1 MATDPKNV
9 FELDTNDVL
18 GSGFRG
24 YIADLRALS
33 LTDPKRYFLLRT
45 ELSKKIVDDI
55 VNQMYKTVFKALTK
69 GQSHDDKAL
78 SSTVNYGGGAGAFC
92 PKFPS
97 QKANIIS
104 MKIAEDLETELLE
117 VLAILMPVSFD
128 NIMSSALNLV
138 SKASTVTV

>member
-1 MATDPKNV
+1 
-9 FELDTNDVL
+9 
-18 GSGFRG
+18 
-24 YIADLRALS
+24 
-33 LTDPKRYFLLRT
+33 
-45 ELSKKIVDDI
+45 
-55 VNQMYKTVFKALTK
+55 MYKTVFKALTK
-69 GQSHDDKAL
+69 GQSYDDKAL
-78 SSTVNYGGGAGAFC
+78 SSTVNYGGGANAFC